1 MGICEYSGEKLR
13 FQLCN
18 ISRHLRNSVG
28 CQMRSTLKESKKSS
42 SNKYLEYNFKKFRQY
57 IEKHFQGGMS
67 LSNNGSE

>member
-28 CQMRSTLKESKKSS
+28 CQIRSTLKESKKSS

>member
-18 ISRHLRNSVG
+18 ISRHSVG
-28 CQMRSTLKESKKSS
+28 CQIRSTLKESKKSS

-57 IEKHFQGGMS
+57 IEKYFQDGMS